1 MKREKE
7 HVVPLSA
14 AAVALL
20 KSLRRMGKS
29 EFVFPAPRGGTLSD
43 AAMGAIIDS
52 MHEADL
58 KRGGIGY
65 LDPSRDKIAT
75 PHGFRSSFRDWA
87 ADVAYFPSEVIE
99 HALAHKLKDKAEA
112 AYQRGTLL
120 MKRAKLMKEWASYC
134 SVRRG
139 ASGKVIPLNRR
150 KARSPFGAVG
160 LRRSAGKSRRVHG
173 TCCRTVIPY
182 SRKCR
187 STIPISSFRRTTSR
201 TISPRHKGHPPPHT
215 ANAQSGGADVAFH
228 DYRRKGAQR

>member
-7 HVVPLSA
+7 HVVPLSP

-20 KSLRRMGKS
+20 KSLPSKGKS
-29 EFVFPAPRGGTLSD
+29 DIVFPPRVEEICP
-43 AAMGAIIDS
+43 MPHWGAIIDG

-87 ADVAYFPSEVIE
+87 AEVAYFPSDVIE

-134 SVRRG
+134 SVRRSG
-139 ASGKVIPLNRR
+139 SGKVIPLNRR
-150 KARSPFGAVG
+150 KAR
-160 LRRSAGKSRRVHG
+160 
-173 TCCRTVIPY
+173 
-182 SRKCR
+182 
-187 STIPISSFRRTTSR
+187 
-201 TISPRHKGHPPPHT
+201 
-215 ANAQSGGADVAFH
+215 
-228 DYRRKGAQR
+228 